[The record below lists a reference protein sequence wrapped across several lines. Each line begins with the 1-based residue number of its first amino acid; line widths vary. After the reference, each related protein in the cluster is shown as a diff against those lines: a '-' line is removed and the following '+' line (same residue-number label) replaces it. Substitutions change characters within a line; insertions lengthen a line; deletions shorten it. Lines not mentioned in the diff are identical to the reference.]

1 MDFSRGGTEV
11 HTTGTDIMLNLEEVY
26 NWSFT
31 RLQQVYETEFVDSNE
46 FIELKQKLFENIIE
60 YEFAMHATLID
71 KQ

>member
-1 MDFSRGGTEV
+1 MDFSRGWTEV